1 MKVLGYTYDRDAKTA
16 KQSHMGM
23 VGHPAVIAIPTRR
36 GEEVADD
43 LLAIQLI
50 TWSGER
56 DGMNTVL
63 WMVNKYV
70 V

>member
-36 GEEVADD
+36 GEEVSDD

-50 TWSGER
+50 TWS
-56 DGMNTVL
+56 
-63 WMVNKYV
+63 
-70 V
+70 